1 MADPILKWAGGKRKL
16 SDEIISLMPKDYR
29 KRVYHEP
36 FFGGGAVFFQIK
48 PKKGSINDVNKHLI
62 NFYRIVRD
70 KPDELVE
77 TARQYPYEKEVY
89 YELRDRF
96 NHEEITD
103 VEQAALLLYFNKTGF
118 NGLYRV
124 NSKNEFNVPFGR
136 YKNPTIVPEDR
147 IYEASELLKDVEIFN
162 KDFTYIIDYSNTG
175 DLVYFDPPY
184 LPVSD
189 TSDFTSYSSDGF
201 SYDDQLMLVDTCN
214 KLDEKGVYFVL
225 SNSNV
230 KVLVD
235 KYEEHFTV
243 HTVQAA
249 RSINSKASKRG
260 AVNEILVSNVP
271 EDLSQALPAYFEEQ

>member
-29 KRVYHEP
+29 ERTYHEP
-36 FFGGGAVFFQIK
+36 FFGGGAVFFEIQ
-48 PKKGSINDVNKHLI
+48 PKDGSINDINKRLI

-70 KPDELVE
+70 KPNELIE
-77 TARQYPYEKEVY
+77 TAKQYPHDKEVY

-147 IYEASELLKDVEIFN
+147 IYEASELLKEVKIFN
-162 KDFTYIIDYSNTG
+162 KDFTYVIDESSPG
-175 DLVYFDPPY
+175 DIVYFDPPY

-189 TSDFTSYSSDGF
+189 TADFTSYSRDGF
-201 SYDDQLMLVDTCN
+201 SYDDQLMLVDTCK
-214 KLDEKGVYFVL
+214 KLDEKDVYFVL
-225 SNSNV
+225 SNSSV
-230 KVLVD
+230 KVLVE
-235 KYEEHFTV
+235 KYEEHFDV

-260 AVNEILVSNVP
+260 AVNEILVTNIP
-271 EDLSQALPAYFEEQ
+271 EDMSQSLTAYFED

>member
-29 KRVYHEP
+29 KRAYHEP

-77 TARQYPYEKEVY
+77 TARQYPYDKEVY

-147 IYEASELLKDVEIFN
+147 IYEASELLKDVEIFSR
-162 KDFTYIIDYSNTG
+162 DFTYIIEYSNPG

-260 AVNEILVSNVP
+260 EVNEILVSNVP
-271 EDLSQALPAYFEEQ
+271 EDLSQALPAYFEE

>member
-16 SDEIISLMPKDYR
+16 SDEIIALMPKDYR
-29 KRVYHEP
+29 NRTYHEP
-36 FFGGGAVFFQIK
+36 FFGGGAIFFQIK

-77 TARQYPYEKEVY
+77 TARQYPYDKKVY

-136 YKNPTIVPEDR
+136 YKNPTIVPENR
-147 IYEASELLKDVEIFN
+147 IYEASELLEDVEIFN
-162 KDFTYIIDYSNTG
+162 KDFTYIIDYSNPG

-189 TSDFTSYSSDGF
+189 TADFTSYSSDGF
-201 SYDDQLMLVDTCN
+201 SYDDQLMLVDTCK
-214 KLDEKGVYFVL
+214 KLDEKDAYFVL
-225 SNSNV
+225 SNSSV
-230 KVLVD
+230 KLLVD
-235 KYEEHFTV
+235 KYEEYFTV

-260 AVNEILVSNVP
+260 AVNEILVSNIP
-271 EDLSQALPAYFEEQ
+271 EDLSQSLTAFFKK

>member
-29 KRVYHEP
+29 KRAYHEP

-77 TARQYPYEKEVY
+77 TARQYPYDKEVY

-147 IYEASELLKDVEIFN
+147 IYEASELLKNVEIFSR
-162 KDFTYIIDYSNTG
+162 DFTYIIEYSKPG

-201 SYDDQLMLVDTCN
+201 SYDDQLMLVDTCK

-225 SNSNV
+225 SNSSV

-235 KYEEHFTV
+235 KYEEYFTV

-260 AVNEILVSNVP
+260 EVNEILVSNVP
-271 EDLSQALPAYFEEQ
+271 EDLSQALPAYFEE